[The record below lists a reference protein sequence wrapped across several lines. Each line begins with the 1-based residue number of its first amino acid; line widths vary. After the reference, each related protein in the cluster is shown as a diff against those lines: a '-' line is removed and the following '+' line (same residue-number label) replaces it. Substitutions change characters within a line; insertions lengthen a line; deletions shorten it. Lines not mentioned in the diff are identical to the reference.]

1 MKQEQFISTKK
12 LASDLYLLGIN
23 FTLKAYFAI
32 RQTSDSLMW
41 IQSWLLTFLSNA
53 MTMWFSFDYSAI
65 PFIFKTSE
73 QLAYQ
78 VKHSTGTFY
87 CCASAYLSIP

>member
-53 MTMWFSFDYSAI
+53 MTM
-65 PFIFKTSE
+65 
-73 QLAYQ
+73 
-78 VKHSTGTFY
+78 
-87 CCASAYLSIP
+87 